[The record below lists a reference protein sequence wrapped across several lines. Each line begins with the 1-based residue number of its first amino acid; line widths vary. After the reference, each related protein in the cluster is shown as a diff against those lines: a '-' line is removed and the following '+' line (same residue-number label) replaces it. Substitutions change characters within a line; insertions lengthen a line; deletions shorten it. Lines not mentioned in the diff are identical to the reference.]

1 MTSAPIEKEYDFL
14 FKLLVIG
21 DSGVG
26 KTCVLLRFADD
37 TFSESYMSTVG
48 VDFKISTMNSDGK
61 VIKLQMW
68 DTAGQ
73 ERFQTIRGSYYRGA
87 NGILVV
93 YDVTDRNSFE
103 NVQYWVEEF
112 RRFHP
117 KDQDVKML
125 LVGNKADLS
134 QKRVVSED
142 EAKEKADHFQMGF
155 IETSA
160 RAATNVESAFGQI
173 VGDIL
178 ASKKQFG
185 QTASL
190 NEVAPGALSLGIS
203 TQSAGQ
209 CEC

>member
-1 MTSAPIEKEYDFL
+1 MTSTTADKEYDFL

-37 TFSESYMSTVG
+37 TFSDHYMSTVG
-48 VDFKISTMNSDGK
+48 VDFKISTLNTDGK

-73 ERFQTIRGSYYRGA
+73 ERFRTIRNSYYRGA

-103 NVQYWVEEF
+103 NVQYWVEEL
-112 RRFHP
+112 RRFAP
-117 KDQDVKML
+117 KDVKML
-125 LVGNKADLS
+125 LVGNKTDLAK
-134 QKRVVSED
+134 KRAVSED
-142 EAKEKADHFQMGF
+142 EAKEKAEHFQMDF
-155 IETSA
+155 VETSA
-160 RAATNVESAFGQI
+160 RKAINIEDAFGQF
-173 VGDIL
+173 VGDLL
-178 ASKKQFG
+178 ASRKQ
-185 QTASL
+185 
-190 NEVAPGALSLGIS
+190 NEQQAGSHEVTPTALSLGA
-203 TQSAGQ
+203 SAQTPGL